1 MTKTLVATAE
11 PDDQIDV
18 WLTMD
23 PETLRVTMQDEPF
36 QHHHF
41 PAGLRGLNWEKRQAT
56 ISKKLYEEILGP
68 DFDYDRSDTIH
79 RELWSNSGDTPWPG
93 YVI

>member
-23 PETLRVTMQDEPF
+23 PETLRITMQDREF
-36 QHHHF
+36 QHHDF
-41 PAGLRGLNWEKRQAT
+41 PPGLRGLNWERRKAR
-56 ISKKLYEEILGP
+56 ISKKLYEYVLGP
-68 DFDYDRSDTIH
+68 DFPWDESDEIH
-79 RELWSNSGDTPWPG
+79 QQLWANGE
-93 YVI
+93 VK